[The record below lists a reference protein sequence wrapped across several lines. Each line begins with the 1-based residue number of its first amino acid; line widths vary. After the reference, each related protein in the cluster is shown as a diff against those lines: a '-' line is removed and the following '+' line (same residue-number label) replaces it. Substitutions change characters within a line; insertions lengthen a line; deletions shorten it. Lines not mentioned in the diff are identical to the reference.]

1 MLQSAHNYLAEPE
14 IREKNR
20 LSVMLLDFFEDRV
33 DIGKLT
39 LMSHA
44 EAELDR
50 FIEFNDRVVLRSKG
64 KMKRSTADKHAHCEY
79 EKFLEIRRQARL
91 D

>member
-1 MLQSAHNYLAEPE
+1 
-14 IREKNR
+14 
-20 LSVMLLDFFEDRV
+20 
-33 DIGKLT
+33 
-39 LMSHA
+39 MSHA

-64 KMKRSTADKHAHCEY
+64 KMKRSTADKHAHSEY